1 MNNLEDKL
9 IKIKTKKL
17 TEGDKDAIWHGTMVK
32 IAQNEQVKK
41 PLLINI
47 LKNYMKYDMKKM
59 IVGVLAVIIILGG
72 GGAVAASNDSL
83 PGDFLFPVDLV
94 FEKVKISLA
103 SENKKSDLKLKFAE
117 ERISEI
123 KNISDKKSIP
133 AVLVADLS
141 GALVTEIEVD
151 VFTNETLVKIE
162 ANDKKYG
169 YISTLKVKEALVKE
183 IAEKYSIDETKVS
196 TLINFQIEDRISG
209 ADDKKFLNKT
219 RSVHFSEGESNDV
232 GVALTD
238 IENLLKDNNDPE
250 RSQKIE
256 EALKSLLVLLGD
268 DADIE
273 FKKEDGK
280 IRIETANGDKIKIE
294 FKDDKSGKSDDNK
307 DDDSSDDLD
316 DDINDDKGGENKNK
330 ISDDSI
336 SNQDVKEDDSE
347 VFCRGEWRDPQNC
360 NGDSGDD
367 RDDEEDFD
375 DEDLNDDMED
385 LDDDLDE
392 DEDEEDDDNS
402 GQGGGD
408 DDEDDEDEDD

>member
-17 TEGDKDAIWHGTMVK
+17 TEGDKDAIWHGAMVK

-72 GGAVAASNDSL
+72 GGVVAASNDSL
-83 PGDFLFPVDLV
+83 PGDFLFPVDLAV
-94 FEKVKISLA
+94 EKVKISLA

-123 KNISDKKSIP
+123 KNISDKKSVP

-141 GALVTEIEVD
+141 GTLVTEIEVD

-169 YISTLKVKEALVKE
+169 YISTLKTKEELIKE
-183 IAEKYSIDETKVS
+183 IAKKYSIDEIKVS
-196 TLINFQIEDRISG
+196 TFINFQIEDRTSG
-209 ADDKKFLNKT
+209 ADDKTFLNKT

-250 RSQKIE
+250 RSLKIE

-280 IRIETANGDKIKIE
+280 IRIETASGDKIKIE
-294 FKDDKSGKSDDNK
+294 FKDDKSGKSSDDK

-316 DDINDDKGGENKNK
+316 DDINDDKGGENK

-347 VFCRGEWRDPQNC
+347 VFCRGEWRDAEDC
-360 NGDSGDD
+360 NGDSSDD
-367 RDDEEDFD
+367 MEDEEDFD
-375 DEDLNDDMED
+375 DEDLDDDMED
-385 LDDDLDE
+385 EEDDIDE
-392 DEDEEDDDNS
+392 DEDEEDDNS